1 MIQMEVRRQ
10 KYTSEE
16 AVKASRLAVQRRV
29 AAKLER
35 AAQKV
40 KEAEAA
46 EAEKKEKMQ
55 QVSFQGS
62 VNDSCNL
69 FRVARSVFLQIFA
82 RH

>member
-1 MIQMEVRRQ
+1 MFNQEQEAIEKEAMIQMEVRRQ

-16 AVKASRLAVQRRV
+16 AVRASRLAVQRRV

-55 QVSFQGS
+55 QV
-62 VNDSCNL
+62 L
-69 FRVARSVFLQIFA
+69 KLMI
-82 RH
+82 

>member
-55 QVSFQGS
+55 QVSCQGS
-62 VNDSCNL
+62 VM
-69 FRVARSVFLQIFA
+69 IFFDFA
-82 RH
+82 SLAAYSAHLCPQ

>member
-55 QVSFQGS
+55 QVSYQGL
-62 VNDSCNL
+62 VL
-69 FRVARSVFLQIFA
+69 FFRN
-82 RH
+82 